1 MGVKAHGEDD
11 NANVVV
17 SFDIE
22 ETDTKW
28 QIMPFFAH
36 LHFLFVRQDRE
47 VGKYSMAG
55 LRTSIIHFK

>member
-36 LHFLFVRQDRE
+36 LHFFVRKAGQRS
-47 VGKYSMAG
+47 GKIFYG
-55 LRTSIIHFK
+55 RVEN